1 MLELRDLVKH
11 YLLGGG
17 EPIRAVDGVS
27 MEIARG
33 EFVALYGPSG
43 SGKTTLLELIAGLQ
57 APDSGSVLVEGRDVV
72 AMSRREGDE
81 YRLRQ
86 LGIIGQP
93 QNLIPGAKAIQNA
106 SLKLLLM
113 SVRRAPRRIEPLLGQ
128 LGLGDRLQHSTEQ
141 LSMGERQRVLIA
153 LALSTDPKLVLADEP
168 TGNLDTQR
176 TREVLSLL
184 RDLCR
189 ERDMALLLATHD
201 PQAAAFADQVHELRD
216 GRLGGYTPDHKPA
229 PAQDAA
235 RGIGASVWRE

>member
-1 MLELRDLVKH
+1 MLELHDLVKH

-27 MEIARG
+27 LEIARG

-72 AMSRREGDE
+72 AMSRSEGDQ
-81 YRLRQ
+81 YRLRE
-86 LGIIGQP
+86 LGIVGQP

-106 SLKLLLM
+106 SLKLLM
-113 SVRRAPRRIEPLLGQ
+113 QGVRRAPRRIEPLLGQ
-128 LGLGDRLQHSTEQ
+128 LGLGDRLEHRTEQ

-176 TREVLSLL
+176 TREVLGLL

-189 ERDMALLLATHD
+189 EREMALLLATHD
-201 PQAAAFADQVHELRD
+201 PQVAVFADHVYELRD
-216 GRLGGYTPDHKPA
+216 GRLGAYTPDHGP
-229 PAQDAA
+229 P
-235 RGIGASVWRE
+235 GA